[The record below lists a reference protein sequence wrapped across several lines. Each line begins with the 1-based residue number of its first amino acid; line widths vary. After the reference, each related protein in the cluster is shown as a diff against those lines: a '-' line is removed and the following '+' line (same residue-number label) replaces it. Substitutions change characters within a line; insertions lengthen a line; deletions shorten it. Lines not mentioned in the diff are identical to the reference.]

1 MKKIIAL
8 FILCFVLLYSNVTA
22 QRINFLS
29 DSERLAMLEPQK
41 GKIDVVIDSDTY
53 NEIDDQFAL
62 VYALRSNEKL
72 NIKAIYAAPF
82 FNEKSSGPAD
92 GMEKSFQEVQRVLK
106 LMELEG
112 SALAH
117 RGSAGFLNDSI
128 TPLESEAAKH
138 LIEFSKNYSKENPL
152 YVLALGA
159 ITNVA
164 SAILIDPSLTS
175 RIVVVWLGG
184 NGYNWPSA
192 MEFNC
197 QQDMHATRI
206 IFNSGVPFVQI
217 TVMPVVTHL
226 TTTIPEMESY
236 LAGKG
241 KVADYLL
248 TIFKDYHPESQ
259 VPGYAKIIWDIGGV
273 AWLVNDKWVP
283 TEIRKSPVFTKDG
296 KYSYSPE
303 RHFIRSAYYVDRKMI
318 FEDFFK
324 KVMID

>member
-1 MKKIIAL
+1 MFLTLVI
-8 FILCFVLLYSNVTA
+8 NVSA
-22 QRINFLS
+22 QTFNFLTN
-29 DSERLAMLEPQK
+29 SERLAMLQPPE
-41 GKIDVVIDSDTY
+41 GKVDVVIDSDTY

-72 NIKAIYAAPF
+72 NVKAIYAAPF

-92 GMEKSFQEVQRVLK
+92 GMEKSFYEIERVLA
-106 LMELEG
+106 LMNLKSTG
-112 SALAH
+112 LIH
-117 RGSAGFLNDSI
+117 RGSAGFLNDSV
-128 TPLESEAAKH
+128 TPFRSEAATH
-138 LIEFSKNYSKENPL
+138 LIEFSKNYSKEKPL

-164 SAILIDPSLTS
+164 SAILTDPSLTS

-184 NGYNWPSA
+184 NGYNWPNA

-226 TTTIPEMESY
+226 TTTIPEMEY
-236 LAGKG
+236 HLAGKG

-248 TIFKDYHPESQ
+248 SIFKDYHPERQ
-259 VPGYAKIIWDIGGV
+259 VPGFAKIIWDIGGV
-273 AWLVNDKWVP
+273 AWLINDEWVP
-283 TEIRKSPVFTKDG
+283 SEIRESPILSGEG
-296 KYSYSPE
+296 KYRYPSG
-303 RHFIRSAYYVDRKMI
+303 RHYIRSAYYAERKMI
-318 FEDFFK
+318 FQDFFK
-324 KVMID
+324 KLCID